1 VFGIVALLLSAIGI
15 YGVISYS
22 VAHRTSEMGIRAAL
36 GATPRSLL
44 SLILSHGFW
53 MTAIG
58 LTFGIG
64 GSLGLPTLLKAF
76 LFGVGAWDPL
86 TLASAAGILGLVAL
100 FACYLPARRAT
111 KIDPMTALHY
121 E

>member
-1 VFGIVALLLSAIGI
+1 
-15 YGVISYS
+15 
-22 VAHRTSEMGIRAAL
+22 
-36 GATPRSLL
+36 
-44 SLILSHGFW
+44 

-58 LTFGIG
+58 LALGIAG
-64 GSLGLPTLLKAF
+64 ALGLPTLLKAF

-86 TLASAAGILGLVAL
+86 TLASAAAILGAVAL

-111 KIDPMTALHY
+111 KIDPTTALRY